1 MTIAMR
7 VKLIFLIL
15 ALLGFK
21 FLSKETGEF
30 PWYEVFSA
38 AVFVLLILYYDTV
51 NGIVDGTVGNFIRK
65 YLPDRY
71 K

>member
-1 MTIAMR
+1 MTIGTR
-7 VKLIFLIL
+7 LKLIFLIL

-21 FLSKETGEF
+21 FLSMETGEF
-30 PWYEVFSA
+30 PWYEVFGA
-38 AVFVLLILYYDTV
+38 ALYILLTLYYDTV
-51 NGIVDGTVGNFIRK
+51 NGFVDGTVGNFIRK

>member
-1 MTIAMR
+1 
-7 VKLIFLIL
+7 
-15 ALLGFK
+15 LLGFK
-21 FLSKETGEF
+21 FLSKETVEF